1 MKIFEGLKVIELAS
15 VLAGPSVGQF
25 FAEGGAQVLKIENT
39 TAGGDVTRSWKLPN
53 EDKNSTISA
62 YFSAANWGKVSLSL
76 DLTQSSERKQ
86 FYSLLPQTDIVIAS
100 YKWGDAAKLGV
111 DYDTL
116 SKLNPALIYGTIAGY
131 TLEKEKVGYDAIIQ
145 AEAGFLYMNGE
156 ADTIERKGKSV
167 KMPVALVDILAAH
180 QLKEGIL
187 AALWRR
193 EKIKNNNLSQEK
205 LGTKVEVSLFDAAV
219 SSLANQATNWL
230 NAGHIP
236 QRLGNQHPNIVPYG
250 STFETADGSEVIIA
264 VGTDK
269 QFSNLCEVLGLAEL
283 PHQEAFKTNPKRVE
297 NRQLL
302 LPILEKA
309 FLRYEK
315 KFLIESLEA
324 KNVPVGGVNAMPEVM
339 QKAAHLILEVPQ
351 NQNLNLRG
359 VRNFIARFEGN
370 YLDVSDLKPPPFLA
384 QSQK

>member
-1 MKIFEGLKVIELAS
+1 MKLFEDLKVIELAS

-25 FAEGGAQVLKIENT
+25 FAEGGAQVLKIEN
-39 TAGGDVTRSWKLPN
+39 AKVGGDVTRSWKLKN
-53 EDKNSTISA
+53 EDKNCSISA
-62 YFSAANWGKVSLSL
+62 YFSAANWGKTSLSL
-76 DLTQSSERKQ
+76 DLTQPEDRQKLYD
-86 FYSLLPQTDIVIAS
+86 FLPQTDLVIAS
-100 YKWGDAAKLGV
+100 YKWGDAEKLGV

-116 SKLNPALIYGTIAGY
+116 SKLNPNLIYATIAGY

-156 ADTIERKGKSV
+156 EDTEQRKGKGV

-193 EKIKNNNLSQEK
+193 EKLKNRKENQEK
-205 LGTKVEVSLFDAAV
+205 LGIKVEVSLFDAAV

-230 NAGHIP
+230 NAGHVP

-250 STFETADGSEVIIA
+250 STFLTADGSEVIIA

-269 QFSNLCEVLGLAEL
+269 QFASLCEVLGLTEL
-283 PHQEAFKTNPKRVE
+283 PLQAAFKTNQKRVE
-297 NRQLL
+297 NRQEL

-324 KNVPVGGVNAMPEVM
+324 KNVPVGGVNTLPEVM
-339 QKAAHLILEVPQ
+339 EKAAHLILEPPQ
-351 NQNLNLRG
+351 NQESKLRG
-359 VRNFIARFEGN
+359 VRNFIARFEGA
-370 YLDVSDLKPPPFLA
+370 YLDVSNLKPPPPLPPI
-384 QSQK
+384 